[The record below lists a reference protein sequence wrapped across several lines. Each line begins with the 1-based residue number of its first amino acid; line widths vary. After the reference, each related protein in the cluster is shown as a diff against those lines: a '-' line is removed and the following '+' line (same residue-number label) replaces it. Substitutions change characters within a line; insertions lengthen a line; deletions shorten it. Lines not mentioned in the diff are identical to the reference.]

1 MTIDDVLFILA
12 GVALTFVVE
21 HFVTPFLP
29 KKIQHI
35 AAYYKKKISKILHF
49 SEIEIQLI
57 IKTETDQRGEAL
69 ERVVKGVKTSLTSKF
84 TVSVDNTNLIVEIPV
99 GNKSVKMIVIPM
111 HEIDEE
117 QDMMV
122 FESLEC
128 RFVAKCRY
136 TKLESTIRDFREAQK
151 KIEIVLRGIS
161 LPEFKSQLSLICKL
175 KSLHE
180 ITGILENTSF
190 EIMSGELSPG
200 KQFELSK
207 NEIILYDN
215 DVNDEMISLAKKM
228 IVMYD

>member
-1 MTIDDVLFILA
+1 MTIEDILFIVV
-12 GVALTFVVE
+12 GVLLSFGIQY
-21 HFVTPFLP
+21 FLMPFLP

-35 AAYYKKKISKILHF
+35 ATYYKKKISKILNF
-49 SEIEIQLI
+49 SEIEINLV
-57 IKTETDQRGEAL
+57 IKTEQCKMDEELDQTVNL
-69 ERVVKGVKTSLTSKF
+69 IKTTLASQF
-84 TVSVDNTNLIVEIPV
+84 SVTTDNTNLIIKIPV
-99 GNKSVKMIVIPM
+99 GNKIVDATLIPM
-111 HEIDEE
+111 HDIDDDDTMKLEA
-117 QDMMV
+117 
-122 FESLEC
+122 LEC
-128 RFVAKCRY
+128 RFIAKCRY

-151 KIEIVLRGIS
+151 KIEGVLRTIS
-161 LPEFKSQLSLICKL
+161 MPEFKNGLSLICKL

-207 NEIILYDN
+207 NEITLYDN